1 MSVRT
6 GGLELKPGSRCR
18 DEHSLITAAAAVA
31 TAAAVFRRTPSAA
44 LERVGCDRLPQ
55 LESAIVVDREVDP

>member
-6 GGLELKPGSRCR
+6 GGLKLKPGSRCR
-18 DEHSLITAAAAVA
+18 DEHSLITAAA
-31 TAAAVFRRTPSAA
+31 VFRSTPSAA
-44 LERVGCDRLPQ
+44 LERVGCDRLPH